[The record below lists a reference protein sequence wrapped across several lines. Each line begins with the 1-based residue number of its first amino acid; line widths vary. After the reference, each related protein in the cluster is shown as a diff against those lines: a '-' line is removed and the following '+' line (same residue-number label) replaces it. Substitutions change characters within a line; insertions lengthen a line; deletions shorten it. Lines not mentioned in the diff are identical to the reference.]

1 MDRGVAAKFDIL
13 RFWMILEGESR
24 RNVVV
29 KSEYAISNSNP
40 LKIRVEVAR
49 LDLKK
54 IEINT
59 YFCGGQGRRM

>member
-1 MDRGVAAKFDIL
+1 
-13 RFWMILEGESR
+13 MILEGESR